1 MKTKPKRK
9 KPFSA
14 NNASRKKLEAEG
26 WTVGLVEQRIPHCFI
41 TKDLWGFADLACCAV
56 GRGNLMVQATGGGNL
71 NARAAKIRT
80 EARAGI
86 WLAAN
91 PFNRIQV
98 HDHIKVKGQ
107 KERFCKVL
115 EITAQK

>member
-98 HDHIKVKGQ
+98 HDWRKRAGQ
-107 KERFCKVL
+107 KERECVIL